1 MKISFELREDNSID
15 ARLIKML
22 QFIERECH
30 MKAENMLKACMLCE
44 NTGLRP
50 RDKEAYIMSLFRKSA
65 NK

>member
-15 ARLIKML
+15 ARLIDML
-22 QFIERECH
+22 QRLECECYL
-30 MKAENMLKACMLCE
+30 KAEHVIRACLICD

-50 RDKEAYIMSLFRKSA
+50 RDKEAYIMSLFRKST

>member
-1 MKISFELREDNSID
+1 MKISFELREDDSID

-22 QFIERECH
+22 QRIESECH
-30 MKAENMLKACMLCE
+30 VKAEYMLRACLICE

-50 RDKEAYIMSLFRKSA
+50 RDKEAYIMSLCRKST